1 MPRTARLDIPDLLQH
16 VIVRGIERRDI
27 FMDDDDRRDFVQRFQ
42 FLLEQTGVD
51 CLAWSLMSNHFHLL
65 LRPRLTTL
73 AKFMRRLLTGYAV
86 SFNLRHKRAGHLF
99 QNRYKSLVCDGDS
112 YLLELVRYIHL
123 NPLRVGIVPD
133 LGGLDRFPW
142 SGHSVMMGKSILP
155 GQNTEKVLRYFGT
168 RVAVAR
174 RRYRSFVED
183 GVTMGTREDL
193 VGSRSPSPKEPGGDS
208 RILGDTDFIE
218 HLREHDAL
226 EMRIPAQEPIQEI
239 INRVAEQF
247 SVSPQAIFSKSR
259 QARVLDARST
269 VCHAAIEAGH
279 SGAEVARHLR
289 LTRSGVFTAMKRGK
303 ILLEKDDSRQ
313 TIFRIVTS
321 IESTI

>member
-27 FMDDDDRRDFVQRFQ
+27 FMDDDDRRDLVQRLQ

-65 LRPRLTTL
+65 LRPRQTTL

-86 SFNLRHKRAGHLF
+86 SFNLRHKRTGHLF
-99 QNRYKSLVCDGDS
+99 QNRYKSLVCDEDS

-133 LGGLDRFPW
+133 LSGLDRFPW
-142 SGHSVMMGKSILP
+142 SGHSVMMGKSTLP
-155 GQNTEKVLRYFGT
+155 GQNTEEVLCYFGR
-168 RVAVAR
+168 RVTEAR

-193 VGSRSPSPKEPGGDS
+193 GGSRRSSIKEQAGDS
-208 RILGDTDFIE
+208 RILGDSAFVE
-218 HLREHDAL
+218 RLREHDTL
-226 EMRIPAQEPIQEI
+226 EKRIPAQEPIQEI

-259 QARVLDARST
+259 LARILDARTT
-269 VCHAAIEAGH
+269 VCHAATEAGH

-289 LTRSGVFTAMKRGK
+289 MTRSGVFTAMKRGK
-303 ILLEKDDSRQ
+303 VQLERNDAG
-313 TIFRIVTS
+313 
-321 IESTI
+321 